1 MEKGPG
7 TRLDWRRSSYSG
19 DTGGECV
26 EVAAGD
32 GGVAV
37 RDSKRGGAAF
47 AAVSADAWQ
56 AFVDGLI
63 EGSMH

>member
-1 MEKGPG
+1 MEKSPG
-7 TRLDWRRSSYSG
+7 TRLEWRRSSYSG

-37 RDSKRGGAAF
+37 RDSKRGERAY

-63 EGSMH
+63 EGSMR